1 MMSSQSNT
9 KGSEHGP
16 FLRPLWFAFFALL
29 LLWLCVIT
37 VSSGSIGWS
46 VHSLLLLAIAIGL
59 IGLER
64 ETGLVSNAS
73 RFFRKLLQSRSLIW
87 LGRMTR
93 DFFVNVQRV
102 PINVDLSVAYLVG
115 LFGTAF
121 FLLLTMTN

>member
-1 MMSSQSNT
+1 MMSNHSNV

-37 VSSGSIGWS
+37 LSSSSLSWS

-59 IGLER
+59 IGLEQ

-73 RFFRKLLQSRSLIW
+73 RFFRKLRQSRSLVW
-87 LGRMTR
+87 LGRMTQGV
-93 DFFVNVQRV
+93 FVNVQRV
-102 PINVDLSVAYLVG
+102 PIHVALSIAYLVG
-115 LFGTAF
+115 LFGTAI
-121 FLLLTMTN
+121 FLLLTMAN

>member
-1 MMSSQSNT
+1 MLSSHTNA

-37 VSSGSIGWS
+37 LSSGPIRWS

-59 IGLER
+59 IGLEQ
-64 ETGLVSNAS
+64 EAGLVSNAS
-73 RFFRKLLQSRSLIW
+73 RFFRKLLQSRSLVR

-93 DFFVNVQRV
+93 DFFVNMQRV
-102 PINVDLSVAYLVG
+102 PIHVAVSILYLVG
-115 LFGTAF
+115 LFGAAI
-121 FLLLTMTN
+121 FLFLTTTN